1 VNGGLRSR
9 LIGGFIA
16 VTALTV
22 LVSSVTAVIGALF
35 IFATRPQQVSLL
47 GARMLR
53 WGPLSSMSNQALV
66 WLVVVAGLALLAL
79 SVGSGLL
86 VAQRVL
92 RPVATLAR
100 AAEQVAGG
108 DLTVRLQPSG
118 SDELAQLVGTFN
130 TMTANLGRSMA
141 ELQRLE
147 TQARRFA
154 SDVSHELRSPL
165 ASMTAVTEMLSDEAS
180 GMSPPAAQA
189 AHLIVRE
196 ISHLDRL
203 VHDLIEISRFDAGT
217 AMLDTDVLDLAA
229 AVGACLELRGWAG
242 AVSNDVPHGLQATVD
257 RRRLDVILANLV
269 GNALRYGAP
278 PVEVSAARRAGGGIQ
293 LSVADRGPGL
303 SADALPHIFERFYKA
318 ESARSRSDGSGLGL
332 AIALENA
339 RLHDGDLVAQN
350 RPDGGAVFTLVLPAA
365 STVELHEAAP

>member
-53 WGPLSSMSNQALV
+53 WGPLSSMSDRDLL
-66 WLVVVAGLALLAL
+66 WLVVVAGLGLLAL
-79 SVGSGLL
+79 AVGSGWL
-86 VAQRVL
+86 VAQRLL

-100 AAEQVAGG
+100 AAEQVAAG

-147 TQARRFA
+147 ARSRRFA

-165 ASMTAVTEMLSDEAS
+165 ASMTAVTEMLSDEAA
-180 GMSPPAAQA
+180 GMSAPAAQA

-196 ISHLDRL
+196 IGHLDRL

-217 AMLDTDVLDLAA
+217 ALLDTDVLDLAA
-229 AVGACLELRGWAG
+229 AVRACLELRGWSG
-242 AVSNDVPHGLQATVD
+242 AVASHVPAGLQVTVD

-278 PVEVSAARRAGGGIQ
+278 PIEISAGRHDDGIH

-303 SADALPHIFERFYKA
+303 SAEALPHIFERFYKA

-339 RLHDGDLVAQN
+339 RLHDGDLLAQN
-350 RPDGGAVFTLVLPAA
+350 RPGGGAVFTLQLPAW
-365 STVELHEAAP
+365 STFDPQETAL

>member
-1 VNGGLRSR
+1 
-9 LIGGFIA
+9 
-16 VTALTV
+16 
-22 LVSSVTAVIGALF
+22 
-35 IFATRPQQVSLL
+35 
-47 GARMLR
+47 
-53 WGPLSSMSNQALV
+53 MSNQALV
-66 WLVVVAGLALLAL
+66 WLVVLAGLGLLVL

-86 VAQRVL
+86 VAERML
-92 RPVATLAR
+92 RPVTTLAQ

-108 DLTVRLQPSG
+108 DLSVRLQPSG

-147 TQARRFA
+147 AQARRFA

-165 ASMTAVTEMLSDEAS
+165 ASMTAVTEMLSDEAA

-196 ISHLDRL
+196 IGHLDRL
-203 VHDLIEISRFDAGT
+203 VNDLIEISRFDAGT
-217 AMLDTDVLDLAA
+217 AVLDTDVLDLAA
-229 AVGACLELRGWAG
+229 AVRACLDLRGWTD
-242 AVSNDVPHGLQATVD
+242 AVTNAVPGGMQVTVD

-278 PVEVSAARRAGGGIQ
+278 PVEVAAVVSPAGGVR
-293 LSVADRGPGL
+293 LWVADRGPGL
-303 SADALPHIFERFYKA
+303 SAEALPHIFERFYKA
-318 ESARSRSDGSGLGL
+318 ESARSRSEGSGLGL

-339 RLHDGDLVAQN
+339 RLHHGDLVAQN
-350 RPDGGAVFTLVLPAA
+350 RPDGGAVFTLLLPAS
-365 STVELHEAAP
+365 STVQHQVPLPAY